1 VPTQPI
7 QDYVKAIYELH
18 REEGRVTTTALARRM
33 EVAAPSA
40 TSMIKRL
47 ADLGLARHE
56 PYQGVALEPA
66 GERIALEMIRHH
78 RLAERFLSEVLGV
91 PWDEV
96 HEEAE
101 RWEHVLSEDVEN
113 RIDEVLGFPTSDPH
127 GSPIPAR
134 DGSIVRLDSVPLA
147 ELEPGQSGRVA
158 EVSDRDGEVLRY
170 LARIGLVPEAQ
181 VQVEDVEPF
190 EGPLTLRIGGRRQVL
205 ARELAREL
213 LVTEVRAA

>member
-7 QDYVKAIYELH
+7 QDYLKAIYELH
-18 REEGRVTTTALARRM
+18 EEEGRVTTSALARRM
-33 EVAAPSA
+33 DVSAPSA
-40 TSMIKRL
+40 TSMIKKL

-78 RLAERFLSEVLGV
+78 RLVERFLSEVLGV

-101 RWEHVLSEDVEN
+101 RWEHVLSEEVED
-113 RIDEVLGFPTSDPH
+113 RIDEVLGFPTNDPH
-127 GSPIPAR
+127 GSPIPGR
-134 DGSIVRLDSVPLA
+134 DGSIVRPDTVPLA
-147 ELEPGQSGRVA
+147 ELEAGQTGRIA

-170 LARIGLVPEAQ
+170 LARVGLVLEAE
-181 VQVEDVEPF
+181 VRVERVEPF
-190 EGPLTLRIGGRRQVL
+190 EGPLTLRIGDRRQVL
-205 ARELAREL
+205 ARELALEL